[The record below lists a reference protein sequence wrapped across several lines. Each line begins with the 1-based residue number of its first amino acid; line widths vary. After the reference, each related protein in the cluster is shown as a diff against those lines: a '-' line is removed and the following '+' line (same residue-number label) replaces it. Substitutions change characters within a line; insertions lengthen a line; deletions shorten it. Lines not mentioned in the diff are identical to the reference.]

1 MGDLSKKSNAQA
13 PSASDD
19 TSSLTSFPDPST
31 GSVPERP
38 SSAGLNG
45 LLDRSGP
52 TIFDQQPSETTTD
65 AHTLS
70 SAPPHVLQSVIDHQ
84 GAVFLVRRLSTLL
97 AERDA
102 HITALTRL
110 AEEYKIPQE
119 SIAATTSRVKQAEQT
134 RLALITAADEEHVAQ
149 MPSVGGQE
157 EDTTR
162 LPADAV
168 ETSGGTRRVE
178 SFSRFFEIN
187 ITVCFSIMGAQP
199 RLHRKR
205 DFGSDSRL
213 TSNFSAPP
221 ASRQDRPQ
229 SIDTTSIKSTDSGGW
244 AAALFSSSN
253 KRHDSRT
260 TKEPVELAT
269 QHDKDQLPPTLS
281 KRPADPQD
289 AAWNKFLMRLTVSR
303 SQSGNSDQANGI
315 GLVGASHFGQ
325 EGKLGEQKMKTLTQ
339 LVIGGIPMTLRHNLW
354 MELSNT
360 EALMEPGTYSYY
372 LSLREDVDQS
382 EIDAIAKDVPRTLT
396 SVHQYYANQ
405 GDKRLKEVLVA
416 FVSKYESLGYT
427 QGLNTIAGYLCLAI
441 PEDEH
446 AFWML
451 CNMVDNFFPDD
462 YFSRENSLIGP
473 LADSVVLRSYVKEL
487 MPQLAKRMDELD
499 IPHDHTV
506 PLSWFFTAFSS
517 ALPENVLMRVWDI
530 WLCLPGQKS
539 FLFHVAL
546 AILMQNATGL
556 MECEDEGEYWTYMDT
571 RCKLNGDAE
580 WVNDLMK
587 QAFMLRK
594 KVDGIDER
602 RTLETKVLRKKRA
615 STEALFSPDE

>member
-1 MGDLSKKSNAQA
+1 MGDLSQKSNAQA
-13 PSASDD
+13 LLASDD

-38 SSAGLNG
+38 SSPDLNG

-52 TIFDQQPSETTTD
+52 TIFDQQPFETTTD

-119 SIAATTSRVKQAEQT
+119 SIAATTCRVKQAEQT
-134 RLALITAADEEHVAQ
+134 RLALVTAADEEHVAR
-149 MPSVGGQE
+149 MPSV
-157 EDTTR
+157 
-162 LPADAV
+162 
-168 ETSGGTRRVE
+168 SGV
-178 SFSRFFEIN
+178 
-187 ITVCFSIMGAQP
+187 
-199 RLHRKR
+199 
-205 DFGSDSRL
+205 SRL
-213 TSNFSAPP
+213 FQIYIS
-221 ASRQDRPQ
+221 
-229 SIDTTSIKSTDSGGW
+229 STDSGGW

-289 AAWNKFLMRLTVSR
+289 AAWNKFLMRLAVSR

-546 AILMQNATGL
+546 AILMQNASGL
-556 MECEDEGEYWTYMDT
+556 IECEDEGEYWSYMDT

>member
-1 MGDLSKKSNAQA
+1 MGDLSKQSNAQA

-149 MPSVGGQE
+149 MPSV
-157 EDTTR
+157 
-162 LPADAV
+162 
-168 ETSGGTRRVE
+168 
-178 SFSRFFEIN
+178 
-187 ITVCFSIMGAQP
+187 
-199 RLHRKR
+199 
-205 DFGSDSRL
+205 SRL
-213 TSNFSAPP
+213 LEIHIP
-221 ASRQDRPQ
+221 
-229 SIDTTSIKSTDSGGW
+229 STDSGGW

-556 MECEDEGEYWTYMDT
+556 MECEDEGEYWSYMDT